1 MFAICIESSHT
12 KGMGHL
18 FRMLNFA
25 EYLKNQNEA
34 FIFLINDNREAK
46 EILDSKHI
54 RFETVDLNDVTSDW
68 ENTVIHKYGIQYWLN
83 DRLDTC
89 EQHAR
94 NIDKNDTKLITFDDL
109 GSGAKHSHI
118 NICGLFFNHDALE
131 GKSVLKGVKY
141 LILNSEIDRFK
152 RERTTLQKI
161 IITLGGSDT
170 YGVTVKI
177 VKLLKQHNIAATI
190 HLGPSF
196 AHEKELA
203 DELNENYS
211 IIRQVPSLIAEFNR
225 YDLAITGG
233 GVTPFEANASGLPCL
248 VIANELFEIP
258 NGQFL
263 EQIGSS
269 QFLGHHANINETVF
283 ENLQNLNL
291 ARMSKK
297 GMDSIDTDAVKQI
310 YKEIKKL

>member
-1 MFAICIESSHT
+1 MFAICIESSHS

-18 FRMLNFA
+18 FRMLNFS

-34 FIFLINDNREAK
+34 FIFLINKNQK
-46 EILDSKHI
+46 TKKILESKHI
-54 RFETVDLNDVTSDW
+54 NFEIVDLDDVTSNW
-68 ENTVIHKYGIQYWLN
+68 ESAIIYKYGIECWLN

-94 NIDKNDTKLITFDDL
+94 NVDKNGTKLITFDDL
-109 GSGAKHSHI
+109 GSGAKHSNI
-118 NICGLFFNHDALE
+118 NICGLFFNHDGLE

-141 LILNSEIDRFK
+141 LILNSEINRAK
-152 RERTTLQKI
+152 RERAALQKI
-161 IITLGGSDT
+161 IVTLGGSDT
-170 YGVTVKI
+170 YGVTVKV
-177 VKLLKQHNIAATI
+177 VKLLKQNNIAATI

-203 DELNENYS
+203 EELNINYS
-211 IIRQVPSLIAEFNR
+211 IIRQVPSLIAELNR

-263 EQIGSS
+263 DKIGSS
-269 QFLGHHANINETVF
+269 KFLGHHENINETVF
-283 ENLQNLNL
+283 KNLQNLDL
-291 ARMSKK
+291 EHMSKK
-297 GMDSIDTDAVKQI
+297 GMESIHTDAAKQI
-310 YKEIKKL
+310 YEEIKKL

>member
-1 MFAICIESSHT
+1 MFAICIESSHS

-18 FRMLNFA
+18 FRMLNFSA
-25 EYLKNQNEA
+25 YLKNQNEK
-34 FIFLINDNREAK
+34 FILLINDDQKAK
-46 EILDSKHI
+46 EILESKHI
-54 RFETVDLNDVTSDW
+54 NFEIVDLDNVTSSW
-68 ENTVIHKYGIQYWLN
+68 ERAIIHKHGIKYWLN

-94 NIDKNDTKLITFDDL
+94 NIDKNGTKLITFDDL
-109 GSGAKHSHI
+109 GGGAKHSHI

-152 RERTTLQKI
+152 RKRTDLQKI
-161 IITLGGSDT
+161 IVTLGGSDT
-170 YGVTVKI
+170 HGVTVKV
-177 VKLLKQHNIAATI
+177 VKLLKQNNITATI

-203 DELNENYS
+203 EELNENYP

-233 GVTPFEANASGLPCL
+233 GVTPFEANASGLPCF

-263 EQIGSS
+263 EKIGSS
-269 QFLGHHANINETVF
+269 KFLGHHENINETIF
-283 ENLQNLNL
+283 ENLQNLDINL
-291 ARMSKK
+291 MSKK
-297 GMDSIDTDAVKQI
+297 GMDSINANAVKQI
-310 YKEIKKL
+310 YEEIKKL